1 MIHISFFGSLAYVIY
16 AAADILPSLGCRNLM
31 AKQELSELGLEGLY
45 DTEGISVVKDKRDVR
60 GQQGF
65 VAGMRMQSGVA
76 DSDPK

>member
-1 MIHISFFGSLAYVIY
+1 
-16 AAADILPSLGCRNLM
+16 M

-45 DTEGISVVKDKRDVR
+45 DTQGISVAKDKRDLR

-76 DSDPK
+76 DSDSK